1 MMPSFSRRNL
11 ICVLLLSSLTLSLG
25 EQKCVWYGPCGKSIE
40 NPPAEVPCKYDGP
53 PLPLLDLEAQVS
65 IEKMCGDVFAEDYN
79 IDLRPSNYVANS
91 TGPELCCDHK
101 QIKTLKTQLGVAQQQ
116 LSRCP
121 ACVENFQRY
130 FCYMTCAPNQ
140 ADFMFA
146 SGLADADNPDFTG
159 QKKVTTIE
167 VAVAKT
173 LADNLFEQCADVQF
187 PSNNQKAISLFCG
200 VDGDKCNPE
209 QLLKNMGS
217 TANGVNPLQINSH
230 IATKKVTVK
239 DPFDQSITICEV
251 DPAGFNVSS
260 RYCHVSYNGSATCSC
275 QDCAK
280 SCGDPPPPIIEPEP
294 CLIMGVDCMAVAMF
308 IVFSTFFFLFWATT
322 IFFAFVGDSSSLD
335 SLLCCPP
342 RNAVRV
348 REEDVQCYPAITG
361 HGTLKNEENGN
372 EAEFE
377 QRDQQEDNDIQ
388 KITRKDIHCL
398 DRSGARIETI
408 ITRLFTRWGLFVAH
422 HPAMVLAAAIIICTI
437 GSIGIVQYSL
447 ITDPVELWS
456 APTSQARLERKY
468 FNEHF
473 GPFYRTQQLIFTP
486 DPKVYPEDPGYIFE
500 DGPGEFVVGPA
511 LNNRNFLHE
520 VLKIQSYV
528 ENVIKADYNGT
539 NVTLSDICFKPL
551 SPDNEKCAIMSPL
564 QYFQN
569 DPAKLDIEDEDGWGI
584 ELFREQIKACVQS
597 PTLPKSNVPGL
608 PCLGEYGGPALPN
621 VILGDYEFKTPM
633 DYMKAKMVAVTFP
646 CVNHEDK
653 AKTEPAKAWEKEF
666 LKYIHE
672 TVVPELAKINITVA
686 VMAERSIDDEIERES
701 AGDVST
707 IIISYTVMFVY
718 VTLALGEFHSW
729 ERILID
735 SKIILGL
742 SGVMVVIIS
751 VTTSIGLYSFM
762 GVPLSLIIIEV
773 IPFLVLAVGVDNI
786 FILVQTYQRDARLPH
801 ESLEDQIGRIVG
813 QVAPSMLLTGISE
826 SVAFFLGA
834 VIDMPAVKIFSL
846 YAAMAVLIDFL
857 LQITAF
863 VALMTLDCQRQ
874 ERNQLDALC
883 CFRIRPSSE
892 RPTGRES
899 LLYRFFKSIYAPWVL
914 SEWIRPCVMTIF
926 VGWMCA
932 SVAMGS
938 WVTIGLDQQISM
950 PHDSYVIDYFN
961 NLTKIRVGAPVYFVV
976 KDGVDYTELS
986 SQNAVC
992 GGAGCPEMSLIDQIY
1007 KASQQPE
1014 ATTIATPA
1022 SSWLD
1027 DYFSW
1032 AAPSVGNLPCC
1043 RVVVNDS
1050 SEFCPA
1056 NEKIKTCESCDVHHN
1071 NLLRP
1076 SKEDFSKYLPFFLKD
1091 NPDMFCSKGGH
1102 AAYGSAVEFKD
1113 IKKTKVGATYFM
1125 AYHTPSVDSA
1135 GFIKSLEWGRNISEE
1150 VNKKWKGSGVEV
1162 FAYSIFYVFY
1172 EQYLTVV
1179 SLAAMDI
1186 GLCIAAI
1193 YIISCVLLGFDFYAA
1208 FLIALTILF
1217 IIIDMFG
1224 LMYLWDIPLNA
1235 VSVVN
1240 LVMTV
1245 GIGVEFC
1252 SHLVR
1257 AFTLS
1262 TEKNNVERALDS
1274 LIHMGSSVFSGI
1286 TLTKFGGIV
1295 VLYFAKSQIF
1305 QIFFFRMY
1313 VGIVLFGALHGLVFL
1328 PVLLSYIGPPV
1339 NKVRLF
1345 EVQKGQEAT
1354 TSMCLSSKAGQ
1365 KLGDDDD
1372 QRHFRIL

>member
-1 MMPSFSRRNL
+1 
-11 ICVLLLSSLTLSLG
+11 
-25 EQKCVWYGPCGKSIE
+25 
-40 NPPAEVPCKYDGP
+40 
-53 PLPLLDLEAQVS
+53 
-65 IEKMCGDVFAEDYN
+65 
-79 IDLRPSNYVANS
+79 
-91 TGPELCCDHK
+91 
-101 QIKTLKTQLGVAQQQ
+101 
-116 LSRCP
+116 
-121 ACVENFQRY
+121 
-130 FCYMTCAPNQ
+130 
-140 ADFMFA
+140 MFA
-146 SGLADADNPDFTG
+146 SATMPSEYPDKKG
-159 QKKVTTIE
+159 QKKITQVE

-173 LADNLFEQCADVQF
+173 LADNLYQQCADVQF

-200 VDGDKCNPE
+200 SSKDSPCTPE
-209 QLLKNMGS
+209 KLLQYMGS
-217 TANGVNPLQINSH
+217 SDNGVNPMNINSH
-230 IATKKVTVK
+230 IDTKPVEVRAAPK
-239 DPFDQSITICEV
+239 FDTPHYI
-251 DPAGFNVSS
+251 DPAGFNISFD
-260 RYCHVSYNGSATCSC
+260 YCHVSYNGSTACSC

-280 SCGDPPPPIIEPEP
+280 SCGTPPDPIVDPEP
-294 CLIMGVDCMAVAMF
+294 CLIMGVDCMSVAMF

-335 SLLCCPP
+335 GLLCCPP

-348 REEDVQCYPAITG
+348 RDGDKEDVQCYPAIAG
-361 HGTLKNEENGN
+361 HSNLKEEDNGN
-372 EAEFE
+372 EADLE
-377 QRDQQEDNDIQ
+377 QRDQNEDNDIQ

-398 DRSGARIETI
+398 DRSGAWIETI

-422 HPAMVLAAAIIICTI
+422 HPMMVLAAAIIICTI
-437 GSIGIVQYSL
+437 GSIGIVQYGL

-456 APTSQARLERKY
+456 SPTSQAREERNY

-473 GPFYRTQQLIFTP
+473 GPFYRTAQLIFTP
-486 DPKVYPEDPGYIFE
+486 DPNVYPGENYIFN
-500 DGPGEFVVGPA
+500 DGSVGDFYVGPA
-511 LNNRNFLHE
+511 VRHKEIFHE
-520 VLKIQSYV
+520 VLKIQNHIV
-528 ENVIKADYNGT
+528 HNVSADFNGT
-539 NVTLSDICFKPL
+539 QVKLGDICFKPL
-551 SPDNEKCAIMSPL
+551 APDNDNCAIMSPL

-569 DPAKLDIEDEDGWGI
+569 DAKNLDYKPNTEDWDKPCFDGGF
-584 ELFREQIKACVQS
+584 LEQLKACVQS
-597 PTLPKSNVPGL
+597 PTLPKTMCPGL
-608 PCLGEYGGPALPN
+608 PCLGEFGGPAMPN
-621 VILGDYEFKTPM
+621 VIFGDYQFEGSM
-633 DYMKAKMVAVTFP
+633 DYLKAKMLAITFP
-646 CVNHEDK
+646 INNHVDK
-653 AKTEPAKAWEKEF
+653 ALNEKAKAWEKEYLNYIINTVKPSLA
-666 LKYIHE
+666 LK
-672 TVVPELAKINITVA
+672 NITVA
-686 VMAERSIDDEIERES
+686 YMAERSIDDEIERES

-707 IIISYTVMFVY
+707 IIISYMVMFVY
-718 VTLALGEFHSW
+718 VTLALGEFYSW

-735 SKIILGL
+735 SKIVLGL

-786 FILVQTYQRDARLPH
+786 FILVQTYQRDTRLPH

-892 RPTGRES
+892 KPTGRES
-899 LLYRFFKSIYAPWVL
+899 LLYRFFKCIYAPWIL
-914 SEWIRPCVMTIF
+914 SEWIRPCVMTVF

-961 NLTKIRVGAPVYFVV
+961 ALTKIRVGAPVYFVV
-976 KDGVDYTELS
+976 REGADYQKTET
-986 SQNAVC
+986 QNVLC
-992 GGAGCPEMSLIDQIY
+992 GGAGCPENSLIDAVY
-1007 KASQQPE
+1007 KASLQPE
-1014 ATTIATPA
+1014 GTTIATPA
-1022 SSWLD
+1022 SSWID

-1032 AAPSVGNLPCC
+1032 VAPSVGNTPCC
-1043 RVVVNDS
+1043 RVTQEKGD
-1050 SEFCPA
+1050 FCPA
-1056 NEKIKTCESCDVHHN
+1056 REKQKNCTACSVEQNS
-1071 NLLRP
+1071 LQRP
-1076 SKEDFSKYLPFFLKD
+1076 VATDFEKYLPFFLKD
-1091 NPDMFCSKGGH
+1091 NPDENCPKGGH
-1102 AAYGSAVEFKD
+1102 AAYGAAVEFKD
-1113 IKKTKVGATYFM
+1113 ADKTNVGATYFM
-1125 AYHTPSVDSA
+1125 AYHTPSVDSS
-1135 GFIKSLEWGRNISEE
+1135 GFIKSLKWGRKICDE
-1150 VNKKWKGSGVEV
+1150 VNEKWKGSGVQV
-1162 FAYSIFYVFY
+1162 FAYSVFYVFY
-1172 EQYLTVV
+1172 EQYLTIVN
-1179 SLAAMDI
+1179 LAAMDI

-1193 YIISCVLLGFDFYAA
+1193 YIISFVLLGFDFYAA
-1208 FLIALTILF
+1208 FLIVLTILF

-1262 TEKNNVERALDS
+1262 TEKDNVARALDS

-1313 VGIVLFGALHGLVFL
+1313 VGIVVFGALHGLVFL
-1328 PVLLSYIGPPV
+1328 PVLLSYIGPAV

-1354 TSMCLSSKAGQ
+1354 TSMCLSSKAAQ
-1365 KLGDDDD
+1365 KLGDENEG
-1372 QRHFRIL
+1372 HFRII